1 MRAFGV
7 FLAIGSF
14 LLFPQVLSFFQR
26 SALVVAYEAKDIA
39 PGPHFDIRGQDI
51 ENLLVDGK
59 KGIVDTPLLPG
70 LHYGQWSTHYRGG
83 KTRSV
88 GHSQLVGPF
97 QDPAAPPCSTF
108 LMIGQSFLDDS
119 SENKAASEN
128 TLVHVIGKQ
137 VRSELRGIDMWPL
150 GEFESMS
157 KLSLQWIRWESDK
170 KQKPWQQRLS
180 LKQGNAA
187 PQGHLEV
194 EFTAEFEDGKVPLS
208 LKLTP
213 IIEEGSLRFEVS
225 VRAKLDLDN
234 RLYQWVA
241 NRFDGNDRVSKL
253 IKGQIRSQLRY
264 LLDKP
269 PPIPLGNGAFLPLE
283 FCQNTQITFSEE
295 GYVAVP
301 LAISIADK
309 APAPPLRKSSGKPS
323 NLPMTTGLAVEID
336 ENGLNAIL
344 HTLWSSSM
352 LDKHLANS
360 LVQSFNEQETVKNF
374 LSIRLRKAFFHLPPT
389 VTLDSEF
396 ILRAAASAV
405 IEDQDKQTDARLFTQ
420 INFGLDIMETVSGS
434 SSAAKLGLRRMEL
447 SCLQGAGVLQS
458 CYAGLMSQVRANQGP
473 LQDLLTSSF
482 TQLLTQLFT
491 KREISDSQ
499 TKGRYI
505 LDHVSFSSGKGHLR
519 AHLHGQVE
527 AE

>member
-1 MRAFGV
+1 MRTFGV
-7 FLAIGSF
+7 FLAVGSF
-14 LLFPQVLSFFQR
+14 LLFPQILTFFQR
-26 SALVVAYEAKDIA
+26 APLVVAYQSQDIS
-39 PGPHFDIRGQDI
+39 PGPLFDIQGSNI
-51 ENLLVDGK
+51 EELSIDGE
-59 KGIVDTPLLPG
+59 KGILDTPLVPG
-70 LHYGQWSTHYRGG
+70 LHYGQWSTQYRGG

-88 GHSQLVGPF
+88 GHSQLIGPF

-108 LMIGQSFLDDS
+108 LIIGQSFLDDS
-119 SENKAASEN
+119 SEGTAASES

-137 VRSELRGIDMWPL
+137 VRNELRGIDMWPL

-157 KLSLQWIRWESDK
+157 KLSLRWIRWEPDNK
-170 KQKPWQQRLS
+170 RRPWQQRLS
-180 LKQGNAA
+180 PKQGNSA

-194 EFTAEFEDGKVPLS
+194 EFTAEFEDGKIPLT

-213 IIEEGSLRFEVS
+213 LIEEESLRFEVS
-225 VRAKLDLDN
+225 VRAELDLDN

-253 IKGQIRSQLRY
+253 INGQIRSQLRY

-283 FCQNTQITFSEE
+283 FCRDTQITFSPK

-301 LAISIADK
+301 LAIGIADK
-309 APAPPLRKSSGKPS
+309 LPAPPLRKTSGKPS

-336 ENGLNAIL
+336 ENGLNAVL

-360 LVQSFNEQETVKNF
+360 LVRSFNEQETVKNF
-374 LSIRLRKAFFHLPPT
+374 LSIRLREAFFHLPPT

-396 ILRAAASAV
+396 TLRAAASAV
-405 IEDQDKQTDARLFTQ
+405 IEDQDTQTDARIFTQ
-420 INFGLDIMETVSGS
+420 INFGLDILEPASETSD
-434 SSAAKLGLRRMEL
+434 AAKLGLRSMEL
-447 SCLQGAGVLQS
+447 SCLPSAGVLES
-458 CYAGLMSQVRANQGP
+458 CYAGLMSQVRANQAP
-473 LQDLLTSSF
+473 LQDLLTNSF
-482 TQLLTQLFT
+482 TRLLTQLLT

-499 TKGRYI
+499 TKGRYL
-505 LDHVSFSSGKGHLR
+505 LDHVSFSSGQGRLR

-527 AE
+527 AD

>member
-1 MRAFGV
+1 MMRAFGV
-7 FLAIGSF
+7 FLALGSF
-14 LLFPQVLSFFQR
+14 LLFPQILTFFQR
-26 SALVVAYEAKDIA
+26 APLVVAYEAKDIS
-39 PGPHFDIRGQDI
+39 PGPHFDIRGQNI
-51 ENLLVDGK
+51 ENILVDGER
-59 KGIVDTPLLPG
+59 GILDTPLTPG

-108 LMIGQSFLDDS
+108 LLIGQSFLDDS
-119 SENKAASEN
+119 SGGKAASEN

-157 KLSLQWIRWESDK
+157 RLSLRWIRWESDK

-180 LKQGNAA
+180 IIQGGAA

-194 EFTAEFEDGKVPLS
+194 EFTAEFENGKVPLS

-213 IIEEGSLRFEVS
+213 IIEDESLRFELS

-283 FCQNTQITFSEE
+283 FCRDTQITFSPN

-301 LAISIADK
+301 LAIGVTDK
-309 APAPPLRKSSGKPS
+309 LPAPPLRKHSGKPS
-323 NLPMTTGLAVEID
+323 DLPMKTGLAVEID

-344 HTLWSSSM
+344 HALWSSSM

-360 LVQSFNEQETVKNF
+360 LVRSFNEQETVKNF
-374 LSIRLRKAFFHLPPT
+374 LSIRLREAFFHLPPT
-389 VTLDSEF
+389 ITLDSEF
-396 ILRAAASAV
+396 ILRATASAV
-405 IEDQDKQTDARLFTQ
+405 IEDQETQTDARLFTQ
-420 INFGLDIMETVSGS
+420 INFGLDILEPASGTS
-434 SSAAKLGLRRMEL
+434 NALGLRTMEL

-458 CYAGLMSQVRANQGP
+458 CYAGLMSQVRANQAP
-473 LQDLLTSSF
+473 LQDLLTNSF
-482 TQLLTQLFT
+482 TQLLTKLLT

-499 TKGRYI
+499 TKGRYL
-505 LDHVSFSSGKGHLR
+505 LDHVSFSSRQGHLR